1 MFGAYQALI
10 TLYQQRGTSEQYHSE
25 FKTDLDIERLS
36 SGKFETN
43 ALVLTLAAMAYNIL
57 RYVGQNTLIGPDA
70 PIRKALH
77 RRRIR
82 TVMQEM
88 MYKAVRLVRHGRR
101 RVLRFGRVIPAL
113 RRWRVVTRTCWPSDR
128 AVPVENAFEN
138 EGDR

>member
-1 MFGAYQALI
+1 VEGWWTSLDAGTVDAQALI

-101 RVLRFGRVIPAL
+101 RVLRFGRGDPGFAAL
-113 RRWRVVTRTCWPSDR
+113 ARCYAHVL
-128 AVPVENAFEN
+128 AI
-138 EGDR
+138 

>member
-1 MFGAYQALI
+1 MAG
-10 TLYQQRGTSEQYHSE
+10 S
-25 FKTDLDIERLS
+25 ERLP

-101 RVLRFGRVIPAL
+101 RVLRFGRGDPGFAAL
-113 RRWRVVTRTCWPSDR
+113 ARCYAHVL
-128 AVPVENAFEN
+128 AI
-138 EGDR
+138 